1 MERRLSAILAVDVV
15 GYSRL
20 MEKDEAGTF
29 ERLREHRKD
38 LFEPEIAAHHGR
50 IFKLTGDGLLAE
62 FGSVVDAVECAV
74 LLQREMAERNNGL
87 SDERRIDVRMG
98 VHVGDVIIEGD
109 DRHGDAVNI
118 AARLQQLA
126 EGGGICVSGAVA
138 DQVRHKVALQFEP
151 RGEERLK
158 NIAEPVRI
166 YRVAV
171 GNVPALRS
179 ALSRRL
185 AMWGA
190 VVGVLVVAAG
200 VATALRIL
208 PIDGGAP
215 SAPVTPESALGI
227 PIILVLPFQNLT
239 NDPAQDKLGL
249 GIAEELRDLL
259 WTYPEFQVVSGTTS
273 VNSRGDLR
281 DIARKHNAQFVIE
294 GTVRRTGDKA
304 VVIAQLIEG
313 TSDMHLESYRMEEAF
328 SDPVLLE
335 RAVAQRL
342 FEHLGGIAG
351 TVRQAYER
359 IAFGKAE
366 ADLSEYDY
374 YVRGHWQFNHWTKED
389 MAKARETFA
398 AGLAR
403 YPDSV
408 LLRIKTAFSY
418 YQDVEWWWTDDPQG
432 DIDRARQLV
441 ADSST
446 LLAGRRSTRFEDFY
460 LHWVRTY
467 AYQADAKYE
476 QCVAEA
482 KSAADF
488 SPYDDYLLGS
498 LVWRATDCG
507 DPEKGIEWAQ
517 KAIRLNPQGPP
528 WGAEQHVEALARA
541 YLFAGRYEE
550 AVATIAKM
558 KEQPLRALAV
568 SYLHLGK
575 VAEAQSLMATWVK
588 DNPGWTIKAEAPFRI
603 KMVGPFEQR
612 WFDDL
617 RTLGMPEE

>member
-20 MEKDEAGTF
+20 MERDEADTF
-29 ERLREHRKD
+29 ERLRTHRKD

-74 LLQREMAERNNGL
+74 TLQRGMAERNAGL
-87 SDERRIDVRMG
+87 ADSRRIDVRMG
-98 VHVGDVIIEGD
+98 INLGDVIVED
-109 DRHGDAVNI
+109 EDRHGEGVVI

-126 EGGGICVSGAVA
+126 EPGGIYVSGTVA
-138 DQVRHKVALQFEP
+138 DHVKNKLALRFET
-151 RGEERLK
+151 RGQERLK

-166 YRVAV
+166 YRIAV
-171 GNVPALRS
+171 GKVPAQRMPV
-179 ALSRRL
+179 SRRL
-185 AMWGA
+185 AVWGSA
-190 VVGVLVVAAG
+190 AGVLVVAAG
-200 VATALRIL
+200 VAAALRLL
-208 PIDGGAP
+208 PVADDAP
-215 SAPVTPESALGI
+215 SAPVTPEAALGI

-273 VNSRGDLR
+273 VNSQGDLR

-304 VVIAQLIEG
+304 VVIAQLIDG

-342 FEHLGGIAG
+342 FEHLGGITG

-374 YVRGHWQFNHWTKED
+374 YVRGHWEFNHWTKEGL
-389 MAKARETFA
+389 AKAREIFA

-408 LLRIKTAFSY
+408 MLRMKTAFSY
-418 YQDVEWWWTDDPQG
+418 YQDVSYGWTEDPLG
-432 DIDRARQLV
+432 DLGRAQQLV
-441 ADSST
+441 AESAK
-446 LLAGRRSTRFEDFY
+446 LLVGRRSTRFEDFY

-467 AYQADAKYE
+467 SYQIDGKYE

-482 KSAADF
+482 NAAADF
-488 SPYDDYLLGS
+488 SPYDDYLLGA
-498 LVWRATDCG
+498 LAWRTADCG
-507 DPEKGIEWAQ
+507 DPDQAAEWAQ
-517 KAIRLNPQGPP
+517 KAIRLNPVGPP
-528 WGAEQHVEALARA
+528 WGAEAHVDALAWA
-541 YLFAGRYEE
+541 LYYAGRYQE
-550 AVATIAKM
+550 AAATMGRM
-558 KEQPLRALAV
+558 KEPSPLLLAATD
-568 SYLHLGK
+568 LHLGN
-575 VAEAQSLMATWVK
+575 VAEARSRMAAWVK
-588 DNPGWTIKAEAPFRI
+588 DNPGWTLKGEADYPIKPVDRFR
-603 KMVGPFEQR
+603 QR
-612 WFDDL
+612 WLDDM
-617 RTLGMPEE
+617 RAVGMPEE